1 MFKQIF
7 SFKEIFDLSQK
18 KADLT
23 KVYSAKLHSRLNEIL
38 VEDNDERTSEI
49 SINMQFSQDSSL
61 QPLLEGEV
69 TVNLSLKC
77 HRCLRPI
84 NWQDK
89 IIISI
94 GFNEDE
100 DEQVNN
106 QSQVDK
112 IEIEDEG
119 ISIQKIVEDEI
130 LSTMPMSVMHKSIE
144 LCENTD
150 TLGMFLST
158 SLDKAKEDT
167 KNKPF
172 SELSDMMKKNHEDF

>member
-18 KADLT
+18 KANLI
-23 KVYSAKLHSRLNEIL
+23 KLYPANSHTRLSEMLIKDNNEQT
-38 VEDNDERTSEI
+38 NEI
-49 SINMQFSQDSSL
+49 SINMQFSQNSSL
-61 QPLLEGEV
+61 QPFMEGEV
-69 TVNLSLKC
+69 TINLSLKC
-77 HRCLRPI
+77 QRCLRPI

-112 IEIEDEG
+112 IEIGDEG

-130 LSTMPMSVMHKSIE
+130 LSTMPMAVMHKSIE

-167 KNKPF
+167 KYKPF
-172 SELSDMMKKNHEDF
+172 SELSDRMKKKS

>member
-18 KADLT
+18 KANLIKD
-23 KVYSAKLHSRLNEIL
+23 YPANLHIRLSEML
-38 VEDNDERTSEI
+38 VNDNDKQINAI
-49 SINMQFSQDSSL
+49 SINMQFSQNSSL

-69 TVNLSLKC
+69 IVNLRLKC
-77 HRCLRPI
+77 QRCLGPI
-84 NWQDK
+84 HWQDK
-89 IIISI
+89 IIISV
-94 GFNEDE
+94 GFDE
-100 DEQVNN
+100 DNNEQANN
-106 QSQVDK
+106 QSQIDK

-119 ISIQKIVEDEI
+119 ISIKKIVEDEI

-167 KNKPF
+167 KYKPF
-172 SELSDMMKKNHEDF
+172 SELSDRMKKKS

>member
-18 KADLT
+18 KASLA
-23 KVYSAKLHSRLNEIL
+23 KVYSAKLHSRLNETL
-38 VEDNDERTSEI
+38 VEDNDEHTNEI
-49 SINMQFSQDSSL
+49 SINMQFSQDLSL

-77 HRCLRPI
+77 QRCLRPI

-100 DEQVNN
+100 SEQANN

-112 IEIEDEG
+112 IEIGDEG

-144 LCENTD
+144 LCENID

-158 SLDKAKEDT
+158 SLDKTKEES

-172 SELSDMMKKNHEDF
+172 SGLSDMMNKDHEEF

>member
-18 KADLT
+18 KANLIKD
-23 KVYSAKLHSRLNEIL
+23 YPANLHIRLSEML
-38 VEDNDERTSEI
+38 VNDNDKQINAI

-69 TVNLSLKC
+69 IVNLRLKC
-77 HRCLRPI
+77 QRCLGPI
-84 NWQDK
+84 HWQDK
-89 IIISI
+89 IIISV
-94 GFNEDE
+94 GFDE
-100 DEQVNN
+100 DNNEQANN
-106 QSQVDK
+106 QSQIDK

-119 ISIQKIVEDEI
+119 ISIKKIVEDEI

-144 LCENTD
+144 LCENID

-158 SLDKAKEDT
+158 TLDKTKEES

-172 SELSDMMKKNHEDF
+172 SGLSDMMNKDHEEF

>member
-7 SFKEIFDLSQK
+7 SFKEILDLSQK
-18 KADLT
+18 KANLT
-23 KVYSAKLHSRLNEIL
+23 KVYSTKLHSRLNETL
-38 VEDNDERTSEI
+38 VEDNDEHTNEI
-49 SINMQFSQDSSL
+49 SINMQFSQDLSL
-61 QPLLEGEV
+61 QPLLEGKV

-77 HRCLRPI
+77 QRCLRPI

-100 DEQVNN
+100 SEQANN

-112 IEIEDEG
+112 IEIGDEG

-144 LCENTD
+144 LCENID

-158 SLDKAKEDT
+158 SLDKAKEES

-172 SELSDMMKKNHEDF
+172 SELSNMMKKNHEDF